1 MYKNIKTILDLIFAL
16 LLFFIMFAPMVII
29 LLVNLISLGES
40 PLFIQSRP
48 GKNLKAF
55 KLFKFKTMKTKIDQ
69 SGALLQDDLRVTR
82 FGSFLRKSSLDEL
95 PQIFNIMMLQMSFIG
110 PRPLLHE
117 YEKHYNS
124 EQIRRHEVKPGITGL
139 AQINGR
145 NFLSWE
151 EKFRLDLEYVNKI
164 SLKLD
169 IFIFFRTLIYLFKT
183 NSVNDVREE
192 IIPPFKND

>member
-1 MYKNIKTILDLIFAL
+1 
-16 LLFFIMFAPMVII
+16 MFAPMVII

-55 KLFKFKTMKTKIDQ
+55 KLIKFKTMKTKIDQ
-69 SGALLQDDLRVTR
+69 SGALLQDNLRVTR

-151 EKFRLDLEYVNKI
+151 EKFQLDVEYVNKI

-169 IFIFFRTLIYLFKT
+169 IFIFFSTLIYLFKT